1 MAIKINW
8 NDLQKRFIGTTEIV
22 RVYKSGVQVRPET
35 LSDDYLCFELA
46 NGSWGTVTLNTY
58 GTPTEV
64 SLEYSYDKSTWTDYT
79 IWDSISLTTWQK
91 IYMRNKSTTPTWFSI
106 YTGEDYRFL
115 FEGNISASWDITY
128 LLCKYGTT
136 TLTSSYCFVNLFAGC
151 TSLITAPSLPA
162 TTLTDNCYTQMF
174 YGCTGLTTAPSLPAT
189 TLADWCYR
197 VMFRGCTSLT
207 TVPSLPATTLA
218 SWCYALMFQGCSNLE
233 VVILSNSLVIVISCD
248 SYSSSIFLHHS
259 LFYLNPLLPSYY
271 YHSLFGGFQSWLEN
285 IGVEKRKEIFGS
297 DFRNYAKR
305 VDMENHAAP
314 VHGSFINV
322 EHNNTLEFRLPRIV
336 SHKQYIKIV
345 KFWREV
351 GCTINHFDFCKN
363 ADATT
368 RKVKAKECG
377 AYIVQIALKYFE

>member
-218 SWCYALMFQGCSNLE
+218 SWCYALMFQGCSNLTT
-233 VVILSNSLVIVISCD
+233 
-248 SYSSSIFLHHS
+248 
-259 LFYLNPLLPSYY
+259 LPS
-271 YHSLFGGFQSWLEN
+271 L
-285 IGVEKRKEIFGS
+285 
-297 DFRNYAKR
+297 
-305 VDMENHAAP
+305 P
-314 VHGSFINV
+314 VT
-322 EHNNTLEFRLPRIV
+322 TLESYCYRDMFRDCSKIKLSSTQTWEYQTPYRIPTTWTWAIGYV
-336 SHKQYIKIV
+336 SMTDM
-345 KFWREV
+345 FTNTWWTFT
-351 GCTINHFDFCKN
+351 GTPSIN
-363 ADATT
+363 TT
-368 RKVKAKECG
+368 YYTSNTV
-377 AYIVQIALKYFE
+377 I